1 MIKKSQSEVKYQVI
15 QIDTTFEGEVFQGL
29 LGQFDQM
36 ELKIQNVSQE
46 FSESITQMRAELELL
61 CKTSLKAMKT
71 FLRDKNLELNSI
83 QHDTYHSVRSIR
95 TNMEEDSV
103 TFRQEMREVTSEG
116 QDKIRF
122 LRTEEVAP
130 AVKIVVDFRV
140 RVGELERLAHNLVLE
155 IQEFP
160 RKWNNTVLFH
170 GVPTARSE
178 DIFVLGHTVC
188 DIISKTLGIREEVV
202 ITEIARL
209 APSVTDPGSPALAV
223 TVRHLQTKQTILRRA
238 AAVRKGNFQISDNL
252 TRTARVKLGLLS
264 KFMQRVSTHFCWF

>member
-1 MIKKSQSEVKYQVI
+1 M
-15 QIDTTFEGEVFQGL
+15 FQGL

-170 GVPTARSE
+170 GVPSARSE